1 MERLSVI
8 VPAYNEEEVL
18 GAFYERLSAVLERLP
33 CRAEILFVDDG
44 SKDGTAGILA
54 RLAERDS
61 RVRVL
66 ALSRNFGHQA
76 ALTAGLDHCT
86 GDAAVLIDCDLQDPP
101 ELITDFYAKW
111 REGYQVVFGQRRR
124 LEEGWLKRTVYHSF
138 YRLLHLLANVDIP
151 LDSGDFSLIDR
162 AVVDQLRALPERTR
176 FLRGLRSWIG
186 LRQVGIEYERPARH
200 SGESK
205 YSLARLFKLAF
216 DGIVS
221 FSTLPLKAALF
232 LGLVVSTAGFA
243 GVIVLVYLRLIH
255 AFDLPGWTSLMVV
268 VLFLGGIQLITI
280 GIVGEYIA
288 RIYEEVK
295 FRRNYGQT
303 AAMAAGIEH
312 ANGEVLVT
320 MDGDLQNDPADIALL
335 LEQIESGYDLVV
347 GWRHNRQDKLLTR
360 KIPSRIANW
369 LIGRV
374 TGVPIRDN
382 GCSLKAFRA
391 SLIKRIPLYSEMHRF
406 IPAMA
411 SIAGPRVAQIRV
423 RHHARRWGESKYGLS
438 RIYKVLLDLMVIKT
452 IASFASRPLR
462 WFALLSLPL
471 FALAFF
477 AFGQTAVDLLMD
489 GTDAISLPI
498 AGSGVIFL
506 GSALILLCSG
516 ALAELI
522 YARGDVRDR
531 EFLKLTQ
538 TILAARRNPEADGA
552 L

>member
-1 MERLSVI
+1 MSGEKNTTSDGNIVAAQRTASTGGPALSVI
-8 VPAYNEEEVL
+8 VPLYNEQESLQPLYEAIVRAVEPL
-18 GAFYERLSAVLERLP
+18 GRAFEMV
-33 CRAEILFVDDG
+33 FVDDG
-44 SKDGTAGILA
+44 SKDDTVAIATSLA
-54 RLAERDS
+54 RRDS
-61 RVRVL
+61 R
-66 ALSRNFGHQA
+66 
-76 ALTAGLDHCT
+76 
-86 GDAAVLIDCDLQDPP
+86 
-101 ELITDFYAKW
+101 
-111 REGYQVVFGQRRR
+111 
-124 LEEGWLKRTVYHSF
+124 
-138 YRLLHLLANVDIP
+138 
-151 LDSGDFSLIDR
+151 
-162 AVVDQLRALPERTR
+162 LR
-176 FLRGLRSWIG
+176 I
-186 LRQVGIEYERPARH
+186 
-200 SGESK
+200 
-205 YSLARLFKLAF
+205 
-216 DGIVS
+216 
-221 FSTLPLKAALF
+221 
-232 LGLVVSTAGFA
+232 
-243 GVIVLVYLRLIH
+243 
-255 AFDLPGWTSLMVV
+255 
-268 VLFLGGIQLITI
+268 
-280 GIVGEYIA
+280 
-288 RIYEEVK
+288 VK

-347 GWRHNRQDKLLTR
+347 GWRHNRQDKLITR

-423 RHHARRWGESKYGLS
+423 RHHARRWGQSKYGLS

-462 WFALLSLPL
+462 WFAILSLPL

-477 AFGQTAVDLLMD
+477 AFGQTAVDLAL
-489 GTDAISLPI
+489 GAEGISLPI

-538 TILAARRNPEADGA
+538 TILAAKRNPEADRA